1 MSRAARAG
9 APVGVGRLLRGLG
22 VAVAA
27 AGAMAAAQAS
37 GLGAKVGFHSGLFT
51 PFCQPSNTQNAR
63 AQDRVLRFAGAVQK
77 ALEASGEEVAL
88 ISRSGLDLTRFHLRY
103 SHAGVMLKNG
113 SEVPWSVR
121 QLYFDCEEGY
131 PRLFDQGLAGFLMSA
146 DAPDLGHISLVFL
159 PREAADLL
167 LRAAQ
172 DRQRALRL
180 LAATYSANAYPF
192 SLRYQ
197 NCNQWVAE
205 LLATA
210 WGELPDGPDLRQR
223 AQDWLKAAHYR
234 PTAVQIDSH
243 LTKFA
248 GGWMP
253 FLHLDDHPVDDQ
265 FGLTLHVSMPD
276 SLEGFAHARWPQAR
290 RVELC
295 MDGEKVMQREGW
307 TPIGMGCEAA
317 AGDRVVERFE

>member
-1 MSRAARAG
+1 M
-9 APVGVGRLLRGLG
+9 LRGL
-22 VAVAA
+22 VVAA
-27 AGAMAAAQAS
+27 AAVGAMAAAQAS
-37 GLGAKVGFHSGLFT
+37 GLGAKMGFHSGLLT
-51 PFCQPSNTQNAR
+51 PFCQPSNTQNAQ
-63 AQDRVLRFAGAVQK
+63 AQDRVLRFAGAVQQV
-77 ALEASGEEVAL
+77 LEASGEEVAL
-88 ISRSGLDLTRFHLRY
+88 ISRSGLDLTRFNLRY
-103 SHAGVMLKNG
+103 SHAGVMLKRG

-146 DAPDLGHISLVFL
+146 DSPDRGFISLVFL

-180 LAATYSANAYPF
+180 LAAAYSANAYPF

-223 AQDWLKAAHYR
+223 AQDWLKTVHYR

-253 FLHLDDHPVDDQ
+253 FLHLDDHPPEAQ
-265 FGLTLHVSMPD
+265 FGMTLQVSMPD
-276 SLEGFAHARWPQAR
+276 SLEDFVHARLPQAR

-295 MDGEKVMQREGW
+295 HDREKIVQREGW
-307 TPIGMGCEAA
+307 QRLGAGCTPG
-317 AGDRVVERFE
+317 AGDRMVERFD